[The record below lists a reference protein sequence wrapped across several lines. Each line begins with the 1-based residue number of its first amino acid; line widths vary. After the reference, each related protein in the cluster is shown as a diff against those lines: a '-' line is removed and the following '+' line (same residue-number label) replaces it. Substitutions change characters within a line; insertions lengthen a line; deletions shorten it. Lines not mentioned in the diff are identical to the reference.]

1 MFNVFGSN
9 SNNWYSLDWQKP
21 MQAELSPS
29 AIKDNCAIVPLSFH
43 LQLIIALIQ
52 DLFHVK
58 HREKSKIKEL
68 SLKRWKF
75 RVKSIYMDQWFMWRN
90 QNLLLILLRPQLLF
104 FSVSNYQLTTNY
116 KQLSTSLL
124 KSSIHFVQIKSSF

>member
-9 SNNWYSLDWQKP
+9 SNNWYSLDWQKA

-68 SLKRWKF
+68 LHRIVIETS
-75 RVKSIYMDQWFMWRN
+75 SG
-90 QNLLLILLRPQLLF
+90 
-104 FSVSNYQLTTNY
+104 
-116 KQLSTSLL
+116 LSPKGTS
-124 KSSIHFVQIKSSF
+124 KK